1 MDTYPT
7 SSVYDVGAALTSLAV
22 GEAIV
27 TVLSPEGVPTAV
39 AWTRLYPP
47 ESRMAPASPQT
58 IRELL
63 VGSQLQ
69 GRYAHE
75 VDPESAYERR
85 TERMREAAERPGTE
99 RDTERSEAATRGWGA
114 RSGDQTDQ
122 LMEFGKV
129 AMRFMRTPTGRQIQR
144 SLFGVLRRR

>member
-1 MDTYPT
+1 
-7 SSVYDVGAALTSLAV
+7 
-22 GEAIV
+22 
-27 TVLSPEGVPTAV
+27 
-39 AWTRLYPP
+39 
-47 ESRMAPASPQT
+47 MAPASPQT

-75 VDPESAYERR
+75 VDPESAYERL
-85 TERMREAAERPGTE
+85 TERMREAA
-99 RDTERSEAATRGWGA
+99 ERSEAATRGWGA
-114 RSGDQTDQ
+114 RTGDQTDQ